1 MQRRENN
8 IQSFEKLR
16 LVRRNLE
23 QAKALMDALIK
34 REETKR
40 EVMECQ
46 VNLQRIQMKY
56 KHEAQLIEDGITLS
70 GFQQTSS
77 RFESSDDDY
86 ADSDDTTTEQQYI
99 RPAVFHP
106 RIPVNKLSVIPPLR
120 IKRERELKRRPQ
132 QNGWVFKRDPEE
144 PVFLF
149 TRPLDPEKLVAAGI
163 KPPPDPPIENGATT
177 PPFRC
182 RGRIGRGGRI
192 IFDRWNPLLRTP
204 IGQETSYYVPYGH
217 RPPSPEG

>member
-56 KHEAQLIEDGITLS
+56 KHEAQLVEDGITLS

-106 RIPVNKLSVIPPLR
+106 RFPVNKLSVIPPLR

-132 QNGWVFKRDPEE
+132 QNGWVFKRDLEE

-149 TRPLDPEKLVAAGI
+149 TRPLDPEKLVVAGI

-204 IGQETSYYVPYGH
+204 IGQGTSYYVPYGH